1 MDRSPTFKAFLP
13 TIVVLVIIGWG
24 GIIILLNATEPTVW
38 PRWLFFLLVV
48 VAFTGIT
55 LPAAVYLNHRFPSK
69 PPASAR
75 VMVRQALWVGVFAAT
90 LFWLNYGQVLSFS
103 LAVIFFVGFTA
114 IEIFLRLWERSQWRR
129 P

>member
-13 TIVVLVIIGWG
+13 TIVVLILIGWG
-24 GIIILLNATEPTVW
+24 GMIILLNSTEPTLW

-55 LPAAVYLNHRFPSK
+55 LPASVYLNHRFPSK
-69 PPASAR
+69 PPVGAR
-75 VMVRQALWVGVFAAT
+75 VMVRQALWVGIFAAT
-90 LFWLNYGQVLSFS
+90 MAWLNYGQVISFS
-103 LAVIFFVGFTA
+103 LAVIFMVGFAA